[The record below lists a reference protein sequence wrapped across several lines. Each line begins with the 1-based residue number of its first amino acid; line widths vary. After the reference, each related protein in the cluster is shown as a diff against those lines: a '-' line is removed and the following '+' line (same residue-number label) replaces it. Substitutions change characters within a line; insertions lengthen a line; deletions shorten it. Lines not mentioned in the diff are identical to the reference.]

1 MITILST
8 LASFHPH
15 KHTHYLHLYRFIFVC
30 SVYESV
36 GSVVEHTQ
44 KNKNHYYFNQH
55 ESIII
60 HRLSVPFPFLLV
72 WVAFHPFAPSI
83 QIFSLRN
90 NTTGILSIATC
101 ECMLSHH
108 IVFIFTSFSKW
119 ICAPPDQQHQQRG
132 GTKKHC
138 SGTRHF
144 KWLVDIIQHVERTQY
159 NSGKEI
165 EREREKELD
174 CVSSPTLL

>member
-1 MITILST
+1 M
-8 LASFHPH
+8 
-15 KHTHYLHLYRFIFVC
+15 C